1 MLTLLVYE
9 VLGRIVSDFAAARR
23 VTPRRKDLC
32 CTMPDSPVLAVGRIR
47 GALHRDP
54 TVRKDGVRSLETG
67 LLAKKEVLRMAVYVL
82 VGGGW
87 LGAGAGSP

>member
-1 MLTLLVYE
+1 M
-9 VLGRIVSDFAAARR
+9 
-23 VTPRRKDLC
+23 
-32 CTMPDSPVLAVGRIR
+32 
-47 GALHRDP
+47 
-54 TVRKDGVRSLETG
+54 ETG